1 MGVTGAVVSTIKNT
15 IIRYVEEEGKG
26 WNMQRDMVLIEAL
39 KLSPPIS
46 SKIRKLNTAMKS
58 WSYNEATIDEM
69 ELSDP
74 NNPIWEVIGNVVSAT
89 TNIPLD
95 RVVSKLQNTNA
106 AISQDLEAWQRLAL
120 FMGWNTWDLDVE
132 LESKVEARKIADQK
146 KKERKKQ
153 EKEAKKEEEKKKK
166 EEAEEAE
173 RKKKEAEGIKEVQ
186 CSQIKKNGERCKMVI
201 ETKNKTA
208 KCVYHK

>member
-1 MGVTGAVVSTIKNT
+1 
-15 IIRYVEEEGKG
+15 
-26 WNMQRDMVLIEAL
+26 
-39 KLSPPIS
+39 
-46 SKIRKLNTAMKS
+46 
-58 WSYNEATIDEM
+58 M

-120 FMGWNTWDLDVE
+120 FMGWNTWDLDIE
-132 LESKVEARKIADQK
+132 LESKVEAREIADQK

-153 EKEAKKEEEKKKK
+153 EKEAKKEEERKKK

-173 RKKKEAEGIKEVQ
+173 RKRKEAEGIKEVR
-186 CSQIKKNGERCKMVI
+186 CSQIKKNGERCKMIV